1 MARRMKMPYIPL
13 TRAWTLPVW
22 LGLCEYAGGWWV
34 PVSFAALDK
43 ISGCTAEA
51 LFGLPSVRMVAK
63 LSARAWITS
72 RQVTARKMYTLA
84 LRSAVLWFRSAW
96 VVAFAASTWCR

>member
-22 LGLCEYAGGWWV
+22 LEFCEYAGGWWV
-34 PVSFAALDK
+34 PVSFATLDK

-51 LFGLPSVRMVAK
+51 
-63 LSARAWITS
+63 
-72 RQVTARKMYTLA
+72 
-84 LRSAVLWFRSAW
+84 
-96 VVAFAASTWCR
+96 